1 MLLKQ
6 VLKGHSTPESA
17 TVCRPSLSEGI
28 QAGSH
33 LHLFP
38 ESPLAPGE
46 DCHSKDPSIFL
57 CPEICPRIFFFFLI
71 KFLHTLLLCYLLL
84 LQTYFNWEVR
94 FTE

>member
-28 QAGSH
+28 QSGSH

-57 CPEICPRIFFFFLI
+57 CPEICPRIFFFF
-71 KFLHTLLLCYLLL
+71 
-84 LQTYFNWEVR
+84 FNKIFAYSFVVL
-94 FTE
+94 FIIITDLF